1 LNLLIIPLV
10 IPAKA
15 GIYFFWIPVFTGTS
29 LDSLSHARALK
40 RYACLRVAATAEA
53 GRASTGITEWNMQNQ
68 KKLS

>member
-29 LDSLSHARALK
+29 LDSRFHACALK
-40 RYACLRVAATAEA
+40 RYGAQARE
-53 GRASTGITEWNMQNQ
+53 
-68 KKLS
+68 